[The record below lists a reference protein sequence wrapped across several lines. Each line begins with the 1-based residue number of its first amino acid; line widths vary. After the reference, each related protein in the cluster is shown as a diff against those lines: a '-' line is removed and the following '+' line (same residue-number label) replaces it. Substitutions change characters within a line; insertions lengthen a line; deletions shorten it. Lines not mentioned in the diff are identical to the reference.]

1 MYLRSGQWL
10 IYGNLGVESASA
22 QYWFFRY
29 FLVWFMSLLPL
40 AKSTVQTKT
49 PGLIM
54 QLVRYWLS
62 YPTSCRDSLTKSFSF
77 VNLPVQW

>member
-22 QYWFFRY
+22 QYWFSRY

-62 YPTSCRDSLTKSFSF
+62 YPTSCRDPLTKSFSF